1 MIAGFVVDRGLYP
14 FESRWFDG
22 RSGRMHYID
31 EGQGPPIVFFHG
43 NPTWSFL
50 YRNVITGLR
59 GQFRCIAMDYLGFGL
74 SEHPDD
80 FGYTV
85 EEQAAAV
92 GELIDHLGLNDFIT
106 MGQDW
111 GGPISMAVGTARPDR
126 VRGVVLGNTWFWPAD
141 GWRLKLFSI
150 VMGTW
155 PLQYLVLHRNL
166 FVEFVRLATTEK
178 LAETV
183 MQHYRG
189 VQPTPAA
196 RRGIAEFP
204 KQIRAARP
212 LLERLAHDVP
222 GQLGSK
228 PALFVWGMEDPA
240 FPLASTLSRLQDTF
254 PDNVVVRLPQ
264 ANHFIQEDAP
274 DAIAEAILQRFQ

>member
-1 MIAGFVVDRGLYP
+1 MIAEFVVDRGLYP

-50 YRNVITGLR
+50 YRNVITRLR

-111 GGPISMAVGTARPDR
+111 GGPISMAVATARPDR

>member
-1 MIAGFVVDRGLYP
+1 MIAEFVVDRGLYP

-22 RSGRMHYID
+22 SSGRMHYID
-31 EGQGPPIVFFHG
+31 EGHGPPIVFFHG

-50 YRNVITGLR
+50 YRNVITRLR
-59 GQFRCIAMDYLGFGL
+59 GEFRCIAMDYLGFGL

-92 GELIDHLGLNDFIT
+92 GQLIDHLGLNDFIT

-111 GGPISMAVGTARPDR
+111 GGPISMAVATARPDR

-274 DAIAEAILQRFQ
+274 DAIAEAILQRFR

>member
-1 MIAGFVVDRGLYP
+1 MIAEFVVDRGLYP

-50 YRNVITGLR
+50 YRNVITRLR

-111 GGPISMAVGTARPDR
+111 GGPISMAVATARPDR

-212 LLERLAHDVP
+212 LLERLAHGVP

-254 PDNVVVRLPQ
+254 PDNVVVRLPR

-274 DAIAEAILQRFQ
+274 GAIAEAILQRFQ

>member
-1 MIAGFVVDRGLYP
+1 MVEFVVDRGLYP

-50 YRNVITGLR
+50 YRNVITRLR

-111 GGPISMAVGTARPDR
+111 GGPISMAVATARPDR

-228 PALFVWGMEDPA
+228 PALFVWGMKDPG
-240 FPLASTLSRLQDTF
+240 FPLASTWSRLQDTF

-274 DAIAEAILQRFQ
+274 DAIAEAILKRFQ

>member
-1 MIAGFVVDRGLYP
+1 MIAEFVVDRSLYP

-22 RSGRMHYID
+22 RSGRIHYID

-50 YRNVITGLR
+50 YRNVITALR

-80 FGYTV
+80 CGYTV

-92 GELIDHLGLNDFIT
+92 GELIDHLELNDFIT

-111 GGPISMAVGTARPDR
+111 GGPISMAVAAVCAER
-126 VRGVVLGNTWFWPAD
+126 VRGVVLGNTWFWPSD

-166 FVEFVRLATTEK
+166 FVEFLRFATSEK

-212 LLERLAHDVP
+212 LLERLAREVP
-222 GQLGSK
+222 SRLGTK
-228 PALFVWGMEDPA
+228 PALFVWGMKDPA
-240 FPLASTLSRLQDTF
+240 FPLGAALDRLNDAF
-254 PDNVVVRLPQ
+254 PDNVLVRLPQ

-274 DAIAEAILQRFQ
+274 EAIAEAIIQRFR